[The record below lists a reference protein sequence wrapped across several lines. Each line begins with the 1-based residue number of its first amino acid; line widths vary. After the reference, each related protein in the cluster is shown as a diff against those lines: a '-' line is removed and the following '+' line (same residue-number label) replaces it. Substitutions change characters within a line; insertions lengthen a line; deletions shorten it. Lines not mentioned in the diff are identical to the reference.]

1 MLFVDNTLIDTHVI
15 LFVTVTFLS
24 SLLLLLSEGKVVKI
38 TRESIHVIV
47 LGFASAV
54 ITSEDIRE
62 EFRYK
67 TVSDSYFFVLVL
79 NKYSCVFHWSIGI
92 GNLIFSQEGLA
103 FPLSYV

>member
-1 MLFVDNTLIDTHVI
+1 MSFVDNTLIDTHAI
-15 LFVTVTFLS
+15 LFVTITFLS

-38 TRESIHVIV
+38 TQESIHVIV

-67 TVSDSYFFVLVL
+67 TVSDSYFFVL
-79 NKYSCVFHWSIGI
+79 GA
-92 GNLIFSQEGLA
+92 Q
-103 FPLSYV
+103 